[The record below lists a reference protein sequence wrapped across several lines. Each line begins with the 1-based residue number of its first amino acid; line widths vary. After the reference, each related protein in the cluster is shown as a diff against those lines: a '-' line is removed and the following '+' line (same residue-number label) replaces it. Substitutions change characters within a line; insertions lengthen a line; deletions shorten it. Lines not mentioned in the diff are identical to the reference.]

1 MPDEGHSTWAAIRL
15 APGVFMMLCEPLT
28 RSVFAPI
35 PSSGPCAKHLDE
47 PDQQPASSGQPP
59 IGCNTSRFH
68 LTAIIFD
75 HARSLKGLRP

>member
-35 PSSGPCAKHLDE
+35 PSSGPCAKHL
-47 PDQQPASSGQPP
+47 ASSGQPP
-59 IGCNTSRFH
+59 IGWTTSRFH
-68 LTAIIFD
+68 LTAIVFD